1 VYAAGTAT
9 HALTLFRAPSGA
21 LVFSAG
27 TVQWSWG
34 LDPHHDTETGVPPE
48 RANST
53 DIRIGEDLKGAVHA
67 IRQATVNLLADMGV
81 QPATL
86 QSDLIRASAS
96 TDRTPPMSR
105 VDAAGP
111 RTTRDGGWEVTGTA
125 SDAGG
130 VVAGVEV
137 SVDAGRSWHPAD
149 GTTTWRYTWRA
160 DSAPEASAIR
170 SRATDD
176 SGNLEPHGKS

>member
-1 VYAAGTAT
+1 
-9 HALTLFRAPSGA
+9 
-21 LVFSAG
+21 
-27 TVQWSWG
+27 
-34 LDPHHDTETGVPPE
+34 
-48 RANST
+48 
-53 DIRIGEDLKGAVHA
+53 
-67 IRQATVNLLADMGV
+67 
-81 QPATL
+81 
-86 QSDLIRASAS
+86 
-96 TDRTPPMSR
+96 MSR